1 MGVRVSLRALRM
13 VPRYS
18 GLFAISLAMLVLT
31 GCPKGNSEFSQG
43 KKAEAT
49 EDYDSAVVHYDRAL
63 KSDPLN
69 TEYKL
74 KLMRLRFEAG
84 QYHVDQGRK
93 LREKGELQLALAEFQ
108 KALMIDAASP
118 IAQQEIQNAMNA
130 IAAKSAADRA
140 PAAPTEEQPKL
151 MAGPPE
157 LKPLSRAPI
166 NLKSTNDSRV
176 IFDTVAK
183 LAGLTVIFDPDF
195 TSRRIP
201 VELTN
206 VTMEQALDIVALE
219 SKAFWK
225 PVTND
230 IIFVA
235 PDQAQKRRD
244 YEEEIVRTIYLK
256 NTILP
261 QDLTE
266 IINALRQLL
275 DLRRLQ
281 QINSQNAIIVRDTP
295 DKVMLAQKIIDDI
308 DKPKSEVV
316 IQFSVLQARRDRVR
330 DLGINPGTTASM
342 TFSPPNA
349 TTTTNSSTNSAGT
362 TTTNNTA
369 GLALNQLR
377 SLSTADYSVT
387 LPSATATALLTDS
400 QTRII
405 DDPQIRMVDGQDAKL
420 RIGDRVPV
428 ATGSFQAG
436 VGVGATGAGGSI
448 VNPLVNTQFQYLD
461 VGVIVDVTPR
471 IHPENREVSLKLSVE
486 VSSVTG
492 TQSIG
497 GINQPVIST
506 RKIEHDVRLQ
516 DGEVNILGGLI
527 ERTNSKAVNGW
538 PGFSQIPFLRY
549 FTSDERVE
557 NEDQEVLIVVIP
569 HIIRIPNIT
578 AANLRSIASG
588 TDTNPEIRLE
598 SVVMSPTLIPVAGN
612 GAAGSTAPAGATPGA
627 AASAAA
633 NGTPATAAS
642 ASGTASLGFEPAQIS
657 LKAGET
663 TTIGVVVQG
672 AQDLY
677 SIPML
682 MQYDPKVISVEDVRQ
697 GGFLSGGQQPIA
709 VVQRVD
715 KERGQAIVSGTRMPN
730 TPGVSGNGTIFGLVV
745 RGVAPGTSTLSILQ
759 VNARDSQ
766 QRPLQLVTNEA
777 SVKVQ

>member
-1 MGVRVSLRALRM
+1 
-13 VPRYS
+13 
-18 GLFAISLAMLVLT
+18 
-31 GCPKGNSEFSQG
+31 
-43 KKAEAT
+43 
-49 EDYDSAVVHYDRAL
+49 
-63 KSDPLN
+63 
-69 TEYKL
+69 
-74 KLMRLRFEAG
+74 
-84 QYHVDQGRK
+84 
-93 LREKGELQLALAEFQ
+93 
-108 KALMIDAASP
+108 
-118 IAQQEIQNAMNA
+118 
-130 IAAKSAADRA
+130 
-140 PAAPTEEQPKL
+140 
-151 MAGPPE
+151 
-157 LKPLSRAPI
+157 
-166 NLKSTNDSRV
+166 
-176 IFDTVAK
+176 
-183 LAGLTVIFDPDF
+183 
-195 TSRRIP
+195 
-201 VELTN
+201 
-206 VTMEQALDIVALE
+206 
-219 SKAFWK
+219 
-225 PVTND
+225 
-230 IIFVA
+230 
-235 PDQAQKRRD
+235 
-244 YEEEIVRTIYLK
+244 
-256 NTILP
+256 
-261 QDLTE
+261 
-266 IINALRQLL
+266 
-275 DLRRLQ
+275 
-281 QINSQNAIIVRDTP
+281 
-295 DKVMLAQKIIDDI
+295 
-308 DKPKSEVV
+308 
-316 IQFSVLQARRDRVR
+316 
-330 DLGINPGTTASM
+330 
-342 TFSPPNA
+342 
-349 TTTTNSSTNSAGT
+349 
-362 TTTNNTA
+362 
-369 GLALNQLR
+369 
-377 SLSTADYSVT
+377 
-387 LPSATATALLTDS
+387 
-400 QTRII
+400 
-405 DDPQIRMVDGQDAKL
+405 
-420 RIGDRVPV
+420 
-428 ATGSFQAG
+428 
-436 VGVGATGAGGSI
+436 
-448 VNPLVNTQFQYLD
+448 
-461 VGVIVDVTPR
+461 
-471 IHPENREVSLKLSVE
+471 VE